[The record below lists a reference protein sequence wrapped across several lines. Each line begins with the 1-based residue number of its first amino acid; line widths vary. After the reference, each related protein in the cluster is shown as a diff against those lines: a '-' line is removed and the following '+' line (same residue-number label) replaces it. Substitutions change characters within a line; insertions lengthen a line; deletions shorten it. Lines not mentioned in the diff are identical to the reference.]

1 MRRFFPNLPNILTSL
16 RLLMAPV
23 LAVLVLGGHHRAAFG
38 VFVFAGLSDAA
49 DGYLAKRFDLGS
61 ALGRILDPAADK
73 LLMLASFLALSAVG
87 ATPVW
92 LTALVIG
99 RDVGIV
105 AGALSAWTLDLPLKV
120 APLPLGKICT
130 ALQITYIA
138 LILLLLLAG
147 RQMPDLVTAAE
158 LITAAITLASG
169 LNYAAL
175 WLRALIVRAGRTA

>member
-1 MRRFFPNLPNILTSL
+1 
-16 RLLMAPV
+16 
-23 LAVLVLGGHHRAAFG
+23 
-38 VFVFAGLSDAA
+38 
-49 DGYLAKRFDLGS
+49 
-61 ALGRILDPAADK
+61 
-73 LLMLASFLALSAVG
+73 
-87 ATPVW
+87 
-92 LTALVIG
+92 
-99 RDVGIV
+99 
-105 AGALSAWTLDLPLKV
+105 
-120 APLPLGKICT
+120 ICT

>member
-1 MRRFFPNLPNILTSL
+1 MTRIFPNLPNILTSL
-16 RLLMAPV
+16 RLLLAPV
-23 LAVLVLGGHHRAAFG
+23 LAVLVLAGHHRAAFG

-92 LTALVIG
+92 LTVLVIG

-105 AGALSAWTLDLPLKV
+105 AGALSAWALDLPLKV

-130 ALQITYIA
+130 ALQISYIA
-138 LILLLLLAG
+138 LILLLLLIG
-147 RQMPDLVTAAE
+147 RQMPELATAAE

-169 LNYAAL
+169 LNYAGL
-175 WLRALIVRAGRTA
+175 WLKALGTRTGRTA

>member
-1 MRRFFPNLPNILTSL
+1 MRRLFPNLPNILTSL

-175 WLRALIVRAGRTA
+175 WLRALIVRPGRTA

>member
-1 MRRFFPNLPNILTSL
+1 MTRIFPNLPNILTSL
-16 RLLMAPV
+16 RLLLAPV

-38 VFVFAGLSDAA
+38 VFVLAGLSDAA
-49 DGYLAKRFDLGS
+49 DGYLAKRFDLAS
-61 ALGRILDPAADK
+61 ALGRILDPVADK

-92 LTALVIG
+92 LTVLVIG

-105 AGALSAWTLDLPLKV
+105 AGALSAWALDLPLKV

-130 ALQITYIA
+130 ALQISYIA
-138 LILLLLLAG
+138 LILLLLLTA
-147 RQMPDLVTAAE
+147 RQMPELAAAAE

-175 WLRALIVRAGRTA
+175 WLRALIARTRRAA